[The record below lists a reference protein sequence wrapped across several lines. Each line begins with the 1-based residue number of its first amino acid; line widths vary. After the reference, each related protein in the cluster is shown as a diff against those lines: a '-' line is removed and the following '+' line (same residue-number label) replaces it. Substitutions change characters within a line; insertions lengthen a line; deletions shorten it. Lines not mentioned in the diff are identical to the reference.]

1 MAEKKETKKE
11 KKSPYR
17 VWIKPS
23 IMERVEAAKE
33 ADNCSSNSEFV
44 EKALQFY
51 LGYLTSKENRFFLPN
66 AITSTMKSIVNE
78 SANQQRTLMFKMAV
92 EMAIMMNILA
102 LNSNLESDAID
113 RLRGYCIQ
121 EVKKSNGKIGRAHV

>member
-23 IMERVEAAKE
+23 IMERVEALKE

-51 LGYLTSKENRFFLPN
+51 IGYLSCKENRFFLPN
-66 AITSTMKSIVNE
+66 TITST
-78 SANQQRTLMFKMAV
+78 
-92 EMAIMMNILA
+92 
-102 LNSNLESDAID
+102 
-113 RLRGYCIQ
+113 
-121 EVKKSNGKIGRAHV
+121 KIF